1 MDSRAESYHGQLQYD
16 PTYNPYQ
23 GNSNSQSIQID
34 STSEEAARIPSG
46 SEGTAVS
53 SGSSAVRDAGR
64 GKPSN
69 GPSPSSEY
77 APQDYEEEYE
87 NSDLATM
94 PTEQNIA
101 SKRTPG
107 GGESA
112 EVLDEVPELEPI
124 RVNQSRPSY
133 NTRSSTQGSR
143 ARDQGG
149 LYHSLTRRWTA
160 ETKKSQQGGHEDEMQ
175 EIRRLLTQMFGKERR
190 EHSEEEKTRHV
201 GVVWKGLTVTG
212 AGLGASVQGTLS
224 APFYGLKALFTK
236 GPKGV
241 KHKTPSR
248 TIVDDFTGCLRPGEM
263 CLVLGRPGSG
273 CSTLLKVLA
282 NQRSG
287 YESVEGEVTYG
298 GTEAHTMEKN
308 YASDMIYNP
317 EDDLHYA
324 TLKVRD
330 TLGFAI
336 QSRIPGKESREEGET
351 KKQYADK
358 FLEIVSKLFW
368 IGEFTLWFSN
378 SNDADT
384 PFRTHTGYKSWKR
397 IHSWSQW
404 W

>member
-1 MDSRAESYHGQLQYD
+1 MDSRAGSYHGQLQYD

-23 GNSNSQSIQID
+23 GNSNAQSIQIN
-34 STSEEAARIPSG
+34 TTNEEAARVPSG
-46 SEGTAVS
+46 SDGTAVS
-53 SGSSAVRDAGR
+53 SGSSGLQHVAP

-69 GPSPSSEY
+69 EPSPSSEY

-87 NSDLATM
+87 NSDLATI
-94 PTEQNIA
+94 PTEQNGA
-101 SKRTPG
+101 PKRTPG

-112 EVLDEVPELEPI
+112 EALDDVPELQPI
-124 RVNQSRPSY
+124 RVNQSRPEY

-160 ETKKSQQGGHEDEMQ
+160 ETKKSQQGGHEEEME

-224 APFYGLKALFTK
+224 TPFYGLKALFTK

-298 GTEAHTMEKN
+298 GTEAHIMEKN

-368 IGEFTLWFSN
+368 IGKSAVILPSSN
-378 SNDADT
+378 NADI
-384 PFRTHTGYKSWKR
+384 PARTHTRHKSR
-397 IHSWSQW
+397 Q
-404 W
+404 